1 MNAGLLAAQRDALN
15 AEHSNIR
22 SSFNV
27 ETMVQFLNSESLLT
41 SDEAYRLTDTSL
53 PLGKKVDFLIGILPR
68 KGSDWWDKFLRC
80 LDKSSTRPGLGA
92 HKELANRLRA
102 QMNQQLKK
110 YEVGRLSTNIIVM
123 RHLL

>member
-1 MNAGLLAAQRDALN
+1 M
-15 AEHSNIR
+15 I
-22 SSFNV
+22 
-27 ETMVQFLNSESLLT
+27 QFLNSESLLT

-80 LDKSSTRPGLGA
+80 LDESSTRPGLGV

-102 QMNQQLKK
+102 QLNRQLKK
-110 YEVGRLSTNIIVM
+110 YEVSRLST
-123 RHLL
+123 